1 MHKPQ
6 TYRHVWHQ
14 TLNLATSTSSLLT
27 FRSMIWF
34 NKCDWS
40 IPSTSEPDRP
50 GCQCWGEMP
59 NSQQGGQC
67 SALPHTGHFSV
78 WSSCTS
84 HIPQSCSGCTS
95 HLWETP
101 RCWIPNMAREHSSFK
116 TESPSLWH
124 RSVDSVF
131 QTLCSSWELVFVC
144 MDGALFHTQKWLIF
158 LLSTL
163 SWALSPPWRTG
174 PHWDVCVHIPLLW
187 QFNLCHVTQA
197 VVDDILKRVLAQM
210 ALNALTKQTPF
221 KQVQNLRF

>member
-6 TYRHVWHQ
+6 TYRYVWHQ

-27 FRSMIWF
+27 FKSMICF

-40 IPSTSEPDRP
+40 IPSTSEPDTP

-84 HIPQSCSGCTS
+84 HIPQSWSGCTS

-144 MDGALFHTQKWLIF
+144 MDGALFHTHRNDSFSCWAPWAELYLPRGEQGHTEMSVCTYLFFGSLIF
-158 LLSTL
+158 
-163 SWALSPPWRTG
+163 A
-174 PHWDVCVHIPLLW
+174 
-187 QFNLCHVTQA
+187 
-197 VVDDILKRVLAQM
+197 M
-210 ALNALTKQTPF
+210 
-221 KQVQNLRF
+221 